1 MASKLGSFK
10 QDAAKAL
17 KGKAKEQ
24 AYKETPK
31 KPKK

>member
-10 QDAAKAL
+10 SDAAKAL

-24 AYKETPK
+24 AYKEAEK
-31 KPKK
+31 KKK